1 MMVLKD
7 AGSNAAGIGVL
18 ARDGYSNRCSKYK
31 FFSRRF
37 YLLFILK
44 LVLPWRGLRLDQS
57 HDFQDV
63 VEIDSEQVFN
73 AVKRS
78 FHHDIWEIYILI
90 KEIRQVERG

>member
-1 MMVLKD
+1 M
-7 AGSNAAGIGVL
+7 
-18 ARDGYSNRCSKYK
+18 
-31 FFSRRF
+31 
-37 YLLFILK
+37 
-44 LVLPWRGLRLDQS
+44 LPWRGLRLDQS

-78 FHHDIWEIYILI
+78 FHRDIWEIYTLI